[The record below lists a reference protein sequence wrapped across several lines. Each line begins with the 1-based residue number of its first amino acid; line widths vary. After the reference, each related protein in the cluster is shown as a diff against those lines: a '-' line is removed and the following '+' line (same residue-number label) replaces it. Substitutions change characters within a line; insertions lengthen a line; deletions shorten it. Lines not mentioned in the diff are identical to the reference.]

1 MKEETSLRRSYG
13 GMESLLQRPKEI
25 PLGQE
30 RGNEIT
36 EIPTEVHRSGF
47 LVYKQKLGH
56 AMLLRVS
63 IIHAL
68 SSFIREG
75 LQEFQTGIEEVI
87 GTRENLSASVAVI
100 LKTLSRRIPSFL
112 RSAMLEEVEL
122 IKSANQIYTI
132 SDSAL

>member
-1 MKEETSLRRSYG
+1 
-13 GMESLLQRPKEI
+13 MESLLQRPKEI

-30 RGNEIT
+30 HGNEIT

-47 LVYKQKLGH
+47 LLYKQKLGH

-63 IIHAL
+63 VIHTL

-75 LQEFQTGIEEVI
+75 LQEFQTGIEEMI
-87 GTRENLSASVAVI
+87 GTRENLSASVAII
-100 LKTLSRRIPSFL
+100 LKTLSHCLPSFL
-112 RSAMLEEVEL
+112 WSAILEEVKL

-132 SDSAL
+132 SDSPI